1 MRKVLV
7 IGAGGIGSFLIPILD
22 KVGLYRISVA
32 DPDVVE
38 VKNLPYQNFKK
49 GHVGQNKAGVMMD
62 LC

>member
-38 VKNLPYQNFKK
+38 VKKSSISKL
-49 GHVGQNKAGVMMD
+49 
-62 LC
+62 